1 MDKIN
6 TDYLQRC
13 LDTLKKSYELIKTT
27 KEGSIEYEM
36 YRNSLVKGFEMTLE
50 QSGKLLRKKLLPY
63 FSGKKEV
70 DKLTFKDL
78 FRYANKHSLITEEM
92 TERWMKYRDNR
103 NDTAHDYGVEF
114 AAKTL
119 SLINSFVQDVEFL
132 KGVMPELPYPLELA
146 SSGVWH
152 STEEKINVLK
162 NLGIKKFSFCQTLI
176 KNPMYTN
183 EEPEEVSEG
192 YKSGGYVAIIAEK

>member
-6 TDYLQRC
+6 TEYLQRC
-13 LDTLKKSYELIKTT
+13 LDTLKKAYELIKTT
-27 KEGSIEYEM
+27 QEGSIEYEM

-63 FSGKKEV
+63 FSTKKEV

-114 AAKTL
+114 ATQTL
-119 SLINSFVQDVEFL
+119 SLIDTFMQDVEFL
-132 KGVMPELPYPLELA
+132 KGVID
-146 SSGVWH
+146 SD
-152 STEEKINVLK
+152 
-162 NLGIKKFSFCQTLI
+162 
-176 KNPMYTN
+176 
-183 EEPEEVSEG
+183 
-192 YKSGGYVAIIAEK
+192 